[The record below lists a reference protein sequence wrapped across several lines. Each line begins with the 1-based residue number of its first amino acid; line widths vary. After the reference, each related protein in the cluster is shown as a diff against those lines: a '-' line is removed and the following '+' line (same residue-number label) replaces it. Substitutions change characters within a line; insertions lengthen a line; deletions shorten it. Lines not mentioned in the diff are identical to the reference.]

1 MPLAKWKNLCTNF
14 ICVANGVIAI
24 YTVLYEISNNRVLFF
39 IIRKL
44 VKSFYGSQKR
54 CIFAPLM
61 ETFKTEI
68 FYVGKKF
75 N

>member
-1 MPLAKWKNLCTNF
+1 MLLAKWKNLSANF
-14 ICVANGVIAI
+14 ICVANSVIVKYSAI
-24 YTVLYEISNNRVLFF
+24 YKISNNRALFF

-44 VKSFYGSQKR
+44 VKSFYSSQKR

-61 ETFKTEI
+61 ETFKTDF